1 MPSATSQS
9 DNFCRQCP
17 SERHTGPGPHQN
29 ISISNTSSS
38 VQQPLGAAV
47 PSSGGHNTNSWH
59 GADTLSLIQPKICV
73 TSHCGLWTPATI
85 HYLVVAGHFLAC
97 LHRRTASHSQH
108 SVFSIPGKA
117 QAPGS
122 RPPWLNTRP
131 SALLTTAR
139 WQKSI
144 L

>member
-9 DNFCRQCP
+9 DNFCRQSP

-73 TSHCGLWTPATI
+73 TTHCGLYPLSTILWLPATC
-85 HYLVVAGHFLAC
+85 LPAC
-97 LHRRTASHSQH
+97 TAALLHTVNIPYSQ
-108 SVFSIPGKA
+108 FRGKLRLL
-117 QAPGS
+117 APG
-122 RPPWLNTRP
+122 RPGSTLGPAHFSPLRGGKN
-131 SALLTTAR
+131 
-139 WQKSI
+139 QF
-144 L
+144 